1 MCCILYI
8 PAGVDTPTI
17 NLLESV
23 YLFNRHGIGF
33 ADSDGNSFKTL
44 NFRRFTKEIQ
54 KRRKESA
61 CIIHFRL
68 ATHGSISE
76 KNCHPFYDKAH
87 DIWFAHN
94 GVLSIRSKNDMTDSE
109 IFFREGFIPA
119 LEDSN
124 NDYNDP
130 ELWRYVEQERE
141 SSRFIFMHGNDIKM
155 LGNWHELDGVFY
167 SNMNWA
173 GYRYHYGNATHWRF
187 GQCDI

>member
-61 CIIHFRL
+61 CIVHFRL

-76 KNCHPFYDKAH
+76 KNCHPFYDP
-87 DIWFAHN
+87 DTGVWFAHN
-94 GVLSIRSKNDMTDSE
+94 GVLPIRSHDDKTDSE
-109 IFFREGFIPA
+109 IFFRERFLPRLNEYG
-119 LEDSN
+119 DT
-124 NDYNDP
+124 P
-130 ELWRYVEQERE
+130 ELWDCVERE
-141 SSRFIFMHGNDIKM
+141 RGSSRFVFMRGDRVVT
-155 LGNWHELDGVFY
+155 LGTWHNQRGVLFSNLNWLY
-167 SNMNWA
+167 
-173 GYRYHYGNATHWRF
+173 
-187 GQCDI
+187 

>member
-17 NLLESV
+17 NILEAV

-33 ADSDGNSFKTL
+33 ADSNGNNCKTLSFK
-44 NFRRFTKEIQ
+44 RFTKEIQ
-54 KRRKESA
+54 KRDKEAA

-87 DIWFAHN
+87 DVWFAHN
-94 GVLSIRSKNDMTDSE
+94 GVLPIRSTHDRTDSE

-124 NDYNDP
+124 GYDDP
-130 ELWRYVEQERE
+130 ELWRYVEQERG
-141 SSRFIFMHGNDIKM
+141 SSRFIFMRGDMVVK
-155 LGNWHELDGVFY
+155 LGQWHTRKGVYY
-167 SNMNWA
+167 SNLNWL
-173 GYRYHYGNATHWRF
+173 YHSY
-187 GQCDI
+187 

>member
-8 PAGVDTPTI
+8 AAGVDTPTI
-17 NLLESV
+17 ATLESV

-33 ADSDGNSFKTL
+33 ADADGNSCKTL
-44 NFRRFTKEIQ
+44 SFRRFTKEIQ
-54 KRRKESA
+54 KRHRDAA

-76 KNCHPFYDKAH
+76 KNCHPFYDEAH
-87 DIWFAHN
+87 NVWFAHN
-94 GVLSIRSKNDMTDSE
+94 GVLPIRSHDDMTDSE

-119 LEDSN
+119 L
-124 NDYNDP
+124 NDCGDYSAP
-130 ELWRYVEQERE
+130 ELWQYVENERCGT
-141 SSRFIFMHGNDIKM
+141 RFIFMHGNDIKM

-173 GYRYHYGNATHWRF
+173 GYRYHYGSARLYDF
-187 GQCDI
+187 EG